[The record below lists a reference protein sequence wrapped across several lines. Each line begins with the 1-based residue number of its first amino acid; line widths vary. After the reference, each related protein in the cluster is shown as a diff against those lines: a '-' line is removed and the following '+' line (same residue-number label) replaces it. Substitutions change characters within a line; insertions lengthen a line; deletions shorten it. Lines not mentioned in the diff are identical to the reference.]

1 MDYFQWSDALSVGN
15 SLIDQDHKELV
26 NLVNELHQAVQDG
39 KGSDTLGSI
48 LQALFTY
55 THEHFQREELLME
68 HINYADMAAHL
79 DQHKKL
85 IEQVVVLQDAF
96 ERGRVEVAN
105 NTAELLRYWLT
116 HHIMRTDR
124 KLSVA
129 IAEAG
134 LAEL

>member
-39 KGSDTLGSI
+39 KSSETPGRI

-55 THEHFQREELLME
+55 TQEHFQREELLME
-68 HINYADMAAHL
+68 HINYVDKEAHL

-85 IEQVVVLQDAF
+85 IDQVVVLQDAF
-96 ERGRVEVAN
+96 DRGRVEVAN

-116 HHIMRTDR
+116 HHIMRTDK

-129 IAEAG
+129 IAASG
-134 LAEL
+134 LVDL

>member
-1 MDYFQWSDALSVGN
+1 MDYFQWSDELSVGN

-39 KGSDTLGSI
+39 KSNETLGRI

-55 THEHFQREELLME
+55 TQEHFQREELLME
-68 HINYADMAAHL
+68 HINYVDKEAHL

-85 IEQVVVLQDAF
+85 IDQVVVLQDAF
-96 ERGRVEVAN
+96 DRGRVEVAN

-116 HHIMRTDR
+116 HHIMRTDK

-129 IAEAG
+129 IAASG
-134 LAEL
+134 LVDL

>member
-39 KGSDTLGSI
+39 KSSETLGRI

-55 THEHFQREELLME
+55 TQEHFQREELLME
-68 HINYADMAAHL
+68 HINYVDKEAHL

-85 IEQVVVLQDAF
+85 IDQVVVLQDAF
-96 ERGRVEVAN
+96 DRGRVEVAN

-116 HHIMRTDR
+116 HHIMRTDK

-129 IAEAG
+129 IAVSG
-134 LAEL
+134 LIDL

>member
-26 NLVNELHQAVQDG
+26 TLVNELHQAVQDG
-39 KGSDTLGSI
+39 KSGETLGSI

-55 THEHFQREELLME
+55 TQEHFQREELLME
-68 HINYADMAAHL
+68 HINYADIDAHL
-79 DQHKKL
+79 AQHKKL
-85 IEQVVVLQDAF
+85 IDQVLVLQDAF
-96 ERGRVEVAN
+96 ERGRMEVAS

-124 KLSVA
+124 KLSAA
-129 IAEAG
+129 IAESG
-134 LAEL
+134 LVAI

>member
-15 SLIDQDHKELV
+15 ALIDQDHKELV
-26 NLVNELHQAVQDG
+26 TLVNELHQAVQEG
-39 KGSDTLGSI
+39 KSSETLGHI

-55 THEHFQREELLME
+55 TQEHFQREELLME
-68 HINYADMAAHL
+68 HIKYADMDAHL
-79 DQHKKL
+79 DQHQKL
-85 IEQVVVLQDAF
+85 IDQVVVLQDAF

-116 HHIMRTDR
+116 HHIMRTDK

-129 IAEAG
+129 IAAAG
-134 LAEL
+134 LVDL

>member
-39 KGSDTLGSI
+39 KSSETLGRI

-55 THEHFQREELLME
+55 TQEHFQREELLME
-68 HINYADMAAHL
+68 HINYVDKEAHL

-85 IEQVVVLQDAF
+85 IDQVVVLQDAF
-96 ERGRVEVAN
+96 DRGRVEVAN

-116 HHIMRTDR
+116 HHIMRTDK

-129 IAEAG
+129 IAASG
-134 LAEL
+134 LIDL